1 MRRLHLHASPGAGSW
16 VTVREDFLCRVPTVT
31 DDEVALEAVR
41 CLHEAWLAAELRGDI
56 EAVLALCTSDVRWLP
71 PDSGMLLGREA
82 GRRVLTDTRAALDS
96 IVATDLHVEIR
107 GGLGY
112 KTSRYEARY
121 RLPAQRALHVARGTH
136 LWILRREGADW
147 RVALVTWQVER

>member
-1 MRRLHLHASPGAGSW
+1 M
-16 VTVREDFLCRVPTVT
+16 T

-41 CLHEAWLAAELRGDI
+41 HLHEAWLAAELRGDV
-56 EAVLALCTSDVRWLP
+56 AGLLALCTPDVRWLT

-82 GRRVLTDTRAALDS
+82 GRRVLTDTQAELDS

-107 GGLGY
+107 GDLGY
-112 KTSRYEARY
+112 KTSRYETRY
-121 RLPAQRALHVARGTH
+121 RLSAQGELHVSRGTH